1 MLNMN
6 DDDLLMFD
14 DHELLYP
21 NLSFPEPP
29 VIVPTMN
36 DLNILTCRMDQLDV
50 DLNTQNLRNKL
61 EKNKRQKLSAT
72 VKNIEREVA
81 LLTKTITQ
89 TKNNIAT
96 LTQQVENLTCQYNR
110 DMAQLATVNYRCL
123 SRMHN
128 IIIAT
133 LPYINM
139 PPQNH
144 EDLAQ
149 MAYELLRT
157 IYQLPIPQT
166 AEV

>member
-1 MLNMN
+1 MN
-6 DDDLLMFD
+6 DDDLLMLN
-14 DHELLYP
+14 DHELLYLNP
-21 NLSFPEPP
+21 FFPEPP

-36 DLNILTCRMDQLDV
+36 DINILTCRMDQLDV

-61 EKNKRQKLSAT
+61 EKNKKRINAT

-89 TKNNIAT
+89 NKNNITT

-128 IIIAT
+128 IVKAAAPKIK
-133 LPYINM
+133 
-139 PPQNH
+139 QN
-144 EDLAQ
+144 DKNKNTCFNRSTGDNLK
-149 MAYELLRT
+149 
-157 IYQLPIPQT
+157 
-166 AEV
+166 